1 MRRSYIPVGGQALKV
16 SHVLLI
22 LGRVILGAVFLYAAY
37 SKLRQPS
44 YILFAMAIHSYQL
57 APEWAELGL
66 ARALP
71 WLELALGLALL
82 GGIFLR
88 YTAVTASVLLAIF
101 FGVMTR
107 SYLAGQQINCGCFG
121 IGEALSPRTLAR
133 DGALLA
139 LSFAVTV
146 GAFLFERRRAHSS
159 SAISQARSAQTA
171 LE

>member
-1 MRRSYIPVGGQALKV
+1 MRRSYISNGAQGLKI
-16 SHVLLI
+16 SHVLLF
-22 LGRVILGAVFLYAAY
+22 LGRVLLGAVFLYAAY

-82 GGIFLR
+82 SGIFLR
-88 YTAVTASVLLAIF
+88 YTAATASVLLAIF

-139 LSFAVTV
+139 VSFAVTA
-146 GAFLFERRRAHSS
+146 GAFLAKRRRGNFPTAVPQRSS
-159 SAISQARSAQTA
+159 TQTA

>member
-1 MRRSYIPVGGQALKV
+1 MART
-16 SHVLLI
+16 LLI
-22 LGRVILGAVFLYAAY
+22 IGRVLLGAVFIYAAY

-44 YILFAMAIHSYQL
+44 YILFAMAIHSYKL
-57 APEWAELGL
+57 APEWAELAL
-66 ARALP
+66 ARTLP

-82 GGIFLR
+82 GGIWLR
-88 YTAVTASVLLAIF
+88 YTATAASALLAIF

-139 LSFAVTV
+139 ISFAVTV
-146 GAFLFERRRAHSS
+146 GAFLAQRRRGDSPQPVGQTGH
-159 SAISQARSAQTA
+159 ARTA
-171 LE
+171 AE

>member
-1 MRRSYIPVGGQALKV
+1 MPR
-16 SHVLLI
+16 LLLT
-22 LGRVILGAVFLYAAY
+22 LGRVLLGAVFLYAAF

-44 YILFAMAIHSYQL
+44 YILFAMAIHSYHL
-57 APEWAELGL
+57 APEWAELAL

-82 GGIFLR
+82 SGIMLR
-88 YTAVTASVLLAIF
+88 YTAAAASVLLAIF

-121 IGEALSPRTLAR
+121 IGEALTARTLAR

-139 LSFAVTV
+139 ISFAVTL
-146 GAFLFERRRAHSS
+146 GAFLVQRRRATSPQP
-159 SAISQARSAQTA
+159 IAQTSHA
-171 LE
+171 RTAGE